1 MSHSLFSCS
10 NVTFFLN
17 RVTSLKSHS
26 WCSMVAHGVF
36 FFLASVCVGISVL
49 IVMATSCWHA
59 QRSRSHHAR
68 PPSPDNRVILSI
80 GMELK
85 TVKYSDV
92 LTARQSQIKQ
102 EQKMT
107 LRCKKNSRTREQKSN
122 RKARKLFFLLNF
134 VNRQQWQVANERL
147 PNENVV
153 GFATAHNLNFYNIHL
168 FFIFVLF
175 FF

>member
-10 NVTFFLN
+10 NVTFFFKSSHITQ
-17 RVTSLKSHS
+17 VTQLVFHGGS
-26 WCSMVAHGVF
+26 WCF